1 MSAEVIQL
9 TASKDAYYAP
19 DFELWVFNS
28 PAAPTVVRDIIEIKY
43 EDALERIDG
52 FTLTV
57 NNWNAQTQRPIY
69 YGYYK
74 DEPTAEH
81 PTLFEPGTE
90 LMLFMGW
97 TGDTRLMMTGRVTS
111 VDVQFPETGHSKL
124 VVSGLNILDKLRTR
138 QFTWTWPDDGSL
150 SIRDSDVALAL
161 ATKPDDKRGKP
172 GFGIEVRVDDA
183 AKGKEPPLDKIV
195 MSNQFPILFLMQ
207 RARERGYEVLLGE
220 EADENGKVSQH
231 VYFGPTRSLRDVAYD
246 LEWGKSLISFHP
258 SFSDSKRVYAATV
271 GGYDRTAKKAISV
284 RRTIDDLL
292 KDPPQGAP
300 LPNAD
305 HVDVVKVCN
314 REEVVAEPPARTDKE
329 AKDRADAILVTSQQ
343 GLVEATGTTI
353 GLPDLRAGRTVNIR
367 GTGWHFDGRY
377 AVVSST
383 HTLADNGY
391 RTSFTARRIGPE
403 FAS

>member
-1 MSAEVIQL
+1 MTTQVVQL
-9 TASKDAYYAP
+9 AASKDAYYAP
-19 DFELWVFNS
+19 DFELWIFNS
-28 PAAPTVVRDIIEIKY
+28 PASPTVVKDIIEVKY

-57 NNWNAQTQRPIY
+57 NNWNAQIQRPIY
-69 YGYYK
+69 YGYYR
-74 DEPTAEH
+74 DEPAAEH
-81 PTLFEPGTE
+81 PNLFEPGTE

-111 VDVQFPETGHSKL
+111 VDVQFPESGHSKL
-124 VVSGLNILDKLRTR
+124 IVSGLNILDKLRTR
-138 QFTWTWPDDGSL
+138 QFTWTWPDDGSQ
-150 SIRDSDVALAL
+150 STRDSDVAKAL
-161 ATKPDDKRGKP
+161 EPKPDEKRGKP
-172 GFGIEVRVDDA
+172 GFGIDVRIDPA
-183 AKGKEPPLDKIV
+183 ARAQEPPLEKIV

-220 EADENGKVSQH
+220 ERDENDQVTQH
-231 VYFGPTRSLRDVAYD
+231 LYFGPTRSLRDIAYD

-258 SFSDSKRVYAATV
+258 SYSDAKRLYAATV

-292 KDPPQGAP
+292 KSPPQGSP

-305 HVDVVKVCN
+305 HVGIVRVAN
-314 REEVVAEPPARTDKE
+314 REEVVAEPPARTEKE
-329 AKDRADAILVTSQQ
+329 ARERADAILVSSQQ

-367 GTGWHFDGRY
+367 GTGYHFDGRY
-377 AVVSST
+377 AVVASA
-383 HTLADNGY
+383 HTLNDTGY
-391 RTSFTARRIGPE
+391 RTSFTARRVGPE